1 MEYQERAILE
11 RLLDFLNI
19 KLPERENLQLSNLTR
34 IGNGWETDVFTLM
47 LSYDLDRQ
55 RCCEQLVLRIYPGSD
70 GVDKSAKEFEAMRQ
84 LREMGY
90 PVPQVFVLEETGATL
105 GRPFMLM
112 EKINGQLLGA
122 TFDKA
127 PLEKKQEL
135 LSLFCSL
142 FVQLH
147 GLDYR
152 PFLENGVTIAAP
164 QVYIMQRL
172 DWLSGW
178 VRSLLSDEFDPIL
191 NWLRD
196 RGAQIQWERLSL
208 IHLDYHGGNILL
220 RDDGAPFVIDWGQA
234 EVADYR
240 FDLAWTLLLSSGYGN
255 PQAREAI
262 LGEYERVA
270 GRKVED
276 IGYFDAW
283 AATRR
288 LFSIVA
294 SVRGGA
300 EKLGMR
306 PGAEQVMLR
315 NTKHIRLLYSIMQER
330 TGVSLPK
337 IQEWLANLP

>member
-1 MEYQERAILE
+1 MEYQEREIPE
-11 RLLDFLNI
+11 RLLGFLNAN
-19 KLPERENLQLSNLTR
+19 LPARENLQLSDLLK
-34 IGNGWETDVFTLM
+34 IGNGWETDVFTVM

-55 RCCEQLVLRIYPGSD
+55 RRYEQRILRIYPGSD
-70 GVDKSAKEFEAMRQ
+70 GVGKSAKEFKAMRR

-90 PVPQVFVLEETGATL
+90 PVPQVFVLEETGAAL

-112 EKINGQLLGA
+112 EKINGQLLGS

-127 PLEKKQEL
+127 PLEKKREL
-135 LSLFCSL
+135 LSLFCRL

-152 PFLENGVTIAAP
+152 PFLENGVTIATP

-178 VRSLLSDEFDPIL
+178 VCSLLPDEFDPIL

-196 RGAQIQWERLSL
+196 RGAQIQWKRLSL

-220 RDDGAPFVIDWGQA
+220 RDDGAPFVIDWGQV

-255 PQAREAI
+255 PQARETI

-270 GRKVED
+270 GCPVEE

-315 NTKHIRLLYSIMQER
+315 NTRHIRLLYSIMQDR
-330 TGVSLPK
+330 TGLRLPK
-337 IQEWLANLP
+337 IEEWLAALP